1 MAEETTRANPGTEP
15 DRQQADRQQAD
26 GLTRLDRP
34 KRRPRR
40 LRQNALIRSMV
51 RETHLRRE
59 DLILPL
65 FVCPGEGVRHPIE
78 AMPGH
83 FQLSVDELV
92 EECRAVADHGIPA
105 VILFGIPA
113 SKDGLGSS
121 GYDPQGT
128 VPTALRSLKASRVD
142 LLLIADVCLCEYTD
156 HGHCGLLDDERGVDN
171 DSTVELLARES
182 VVYAESGADVIAPS
196 DMMDG
201 RVAAIRQALD
211 CHDHHSVPI
220 MAYAAKYASAFYG
233 PFREAAGSV
242 PQFGDRRG
250 YQMDPANAR
259 EAMREIELDLEEGA
273 DMAIIKPALAY
284 LDVLREARARFDAP
298 LAAYNVSGEFSMIK
312 AAAQRGWV
320 DEVRIRDE
328 VLLSIKRA
336 GADLILTYF
345 AKEVAPSLP

>member
-1 MAEETTRANPGTEP
+1 MKNEQNRGIEAVSGPNLVTM
-15 DRQQADRQQAD
+15 
-26 GLTRLDRP
+26 
-34 KRRPRR
+34 RPRR

-51 RETHLRRE
+51 RETHLRRD

-65 FVCPGEGVRHPIE
+65 FVCPGVGVRRPIE
-78 AMPGH
+78 AMPGQ

-92 EECRAVADHGIPA
+92 EECKAVAGLGIPA
-105 VILFGIPA
+105 VILFGIPPM
-113 SKDGLGSS
+113 KDEVGSS
-121 GYDPQGT
+121 GYDPQGI
-128 VPTALRSLKASRVD
+128 VPAALQALKSSQLE

-156 HGHCGLLDDERGVDN
+156 HGHCGVLDDENRVDN
-171 DSTVELLARES
+171 DRTVELLAREA
-182 VVYAESGADVIAPS
+182 VVYADSGADVIAPS

-201 RVAAIRQALD
+201 RVGAIRQALD
-211 CHDHHSVPI
+211 RHDHPAVPI

-233 PFREAAGSV
+233 PFREAAGST
-242 PQFGDRRG
+242 PQFGDRRD
-250 YQMDPANAR
+250 YQMDSANAR

-273 DMAIIKPALAY
+273 DITIIKPALAY
-284 LDVLREARARFDAP
+284 LDVIREARERFDAP

-312 AAAQRGWV
+312 AAAERGWV
-320 DEVRIRDE
+320 DEVQIRDE